1 MVAETAEITGASIG
15 AMGDLFFCS
24 KKPRE
29 SAFCGFAKS
38 MPVQFRA
45 DKDMVQI
52 SPNPSEIICAPFVV

>member
-1 MVAETAEITGASIG
+1 MVAEATEITCTSIG
-15 AMGDLFFCS
+15 TMGDLFFCS

-29 SAFCGFAKS
+29 SAFRGFAKG
-38 MPVQFRA
+38 MLVQFRA